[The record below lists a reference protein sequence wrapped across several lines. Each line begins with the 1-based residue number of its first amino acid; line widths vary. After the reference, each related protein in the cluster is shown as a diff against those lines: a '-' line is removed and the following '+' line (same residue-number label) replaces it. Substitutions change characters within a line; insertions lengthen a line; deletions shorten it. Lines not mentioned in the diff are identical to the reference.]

1 MSRWRPSPGEERWL
15 EVASELGAAFPPASV
30 AGRAGGWRSTGLLAR
45 IALFVL
51 GLVATALLFGV
62 LGVGSK
68 ANLLVAGLIAVLAAE
83 WLIVSKRMHA
93 SGIEE
98 GLCVAGSLMI
108 GAWITTIIE
117 GGPRFA
123 GGSVDTLVLIAA
135 VAAAGLRLLN
145 PLVTT
150 GAVLA
155 FVYWAGS
162 TTTAHALDR
171 TIGAGVTAVILGC
184 MLAALALAL
193 GAREYRRPS
202 HDRML
207 DWLVA
212 TLPIA
217 AYAQH
222 ATWSTYALARFAGGA
237 GTGRLATVVLLLALG
252 VAMLV
257 AGLRRRRHAP
267 LLGFMGCVACLAV
280 ELRLATTLATETW
293 LIIFGLVAL
302 VAGVALDRYLRQPR
316 NGLTS
321 APLDSR
327 EGPLDLLQA
336 AGAAVLAQR
345 TAAESPPSRPTV
357 TPGGG
362 QFGGG
367 GASGNY

>member
-1 MSRWRPSPGEERWL
+1 MSRWRPSPDEERWL
-15 EVASELGAAFPPASV
+15 AVASELGAAVPRTAV
-30 AGRAGGWRSTGLLAR
+30 AGRTGGWRSTGPLAR

-51 GLVATALLFGV
+51 GLVAAVLLFGI
-62 LGVGSK
+62 LGVGSETT
-68 ANLLVAGLIAVLAAE
+68 LLVAGLIAALAAE
-83 WLIVSKRMHA
+83 WLMVSKRLHA

-98 GLCVAGSLMI
+98 GLCVAGYLLV
-108 GAWITTIIE
+108 GAWITTLVE

-135 VAAAGLRLLN
+135 LAAAGLRLLN

-155 FVYWAGS
+155 FVYWVGS
-162 TTTAHALDR
+162 TETARALDQA
-171 TIGAGVTAVILGC
+171 IGGGVTAFTLGC
-184 MLAALALAL
+184 VLAAVALAL

-212 TLPIA
+212 TLPLA

-222 ATWSTYALARFAGGA
+222 ANWSYFDALHVSGSGAAARLVTA
-237 GTGRLATVVLLLALG
+237 VLLLALG
-252 VAMLV
+252 AALLV

-267 LLGFMGCVACLAV
+267 LLGFMGCIACLAV

-293 LIIFGLVAL
+293 LILYGLAAL

-316 NGLTS
+316 NGLSS

-327 EGPLDLLQA
+327 EGPLDLLQT
-336 AGAAVLAQR
+336 AGAAILAQR
-345 TAAESPPSRPTV
+345 TAPEPAPSRPTV
-357 TPGGG
+357 TPGEG

>member
-1 MSRWRPSPGEERWL
+1 MSDWRPSPDEERWL
-15 EVASELGAAFPPASV
+15 EVASDLGAAVPRAAV
-30 AGRAGGWRSTGLLAR
+30 AERTGGWRNTGPLAR
-45 IALFVL
+45 VALFVL
-51 GLVATALLFGV
+51 GFVAAVLLFGI
-62 LGVGSK
+62 LGMGSK
-68 ANLLVAGLIAVLAAE
+68 ATLLVAGLSAALAAE
-83 WLIVSKRMHA
+83 WLTVEKRLHA

-98 GLCVAGSLMI
+98 GLCVAGFLLI
-108 GAWITTIIE
+108 GAWITTLFE

-123 GGSVDTLVLIAA
+123 GGSIDSLVLIAA

-155 FVYWAGS
+155 FVDWAGS
-162 TTTAHALDR
+162 TSTAVALDQA
-171 TIGAGVTAVILGC
+171 IGGGLTGLTLGVV
-184 MLAALALAL
+184 LAALALAL

-222 ATWSTYALARFAGGA
+222 ANWSIYTLMHFQGGA
-237 GTGRLATVVLLLALG
+237 GTGRLAAAVLLLALG
-252 VAMLV
+252 TAMLLV
-257 AGLRRRRHAP
+257 GLRRRRHAP
-267 LLGFMGCVACLAV
+267 LLGFMGCVVCLAV

-293 LIIFGLVAL
+293 LIIYGLAAM

-327 EGPLDLLQA
+327 EGPLDLLQT

-345 TAAESPPSRPTV
+345 TAPESPPSRPTV